1 MLKCQI
7 NVNVWVGKSLSI
19 RLLGDWLTHQRDP
32 SSIQNWGYWIPV
44 IIETGDEIRS
54 EDENNPHLEKKQGFK
69 LSFSGKLVL
78 EAVPVAV
85 LDLHYLLPSLMLIF
99 FIRSM
104 ALASL

>member
-1 MLKCQI
+1 
-7 NVNVWVGKSLSI
+7 
-19 RLLGDWLTHQRDP
+19 LGDWLTHQRDP

-44 IIETGDEIRS
+44 FPVFIETGDEFRS
-54 EDENNPHLEKKQGFK
+54 EDENNPHLENKAGVQT
-69 LSFSGKLVL
+69 SFSGKLVL
-78 EAVPVAV
+78 EAVPGSV